1 MKEYYFLFALALI
14 WTLFAS
20 LHDIKKREVANWLN
34 FSLIAFA
41 LSYRALYSISIK
53 NYQFL
58 FLGLAGLVIFTILA
72 HLFYYGR
79 IFAGG
84 DAKLLIAFGTILP
97 FTNYSSLISI
107 SIIFLFL
114 LFALGAIYSM
124 LLTIFIAAKNK
135 NKFKKEF
142 RKKTKNKLFD
152 ASIIVLIISLI
163 YSIKD
168 PLALTIS
175 LISLIIPLYAY
186 IKSVDKCM
194 LVLLPS
200 NKITEGDWLEKD
212 IKINSKI
219 TIKKTVH
226 GLSKKDIEILRRHNK
241 KVLIKQ
247 GIPFVPAF
255 LLALTLTLFF
265 FLTSRLSLVYLLSF
279 LS

>member
-1 MKEYYFLFALALI
+1 MQEYYFLFALALI
-14 WTLFAS
+14 WTLFATIQ
-20 LHDIKKREVANWLN
+20 DIRKSEVANWLN

-41 LSYRALYSISIK
+41 LSYRAFYSTSTK

-58 FLGLAGLVIFTILA
+58 LIGIMGFITFTILA

-114 LFALGAIYSM
+114 LFALGPIYSM

-152 ASIIVLIISLI
+152 ASIIVL
-163 YSIKD
+163 
-168 PLALTIS
+168 
-175 LISLIIPLYAY
+175 
-186 IKSVDKCM
+186 
-194 LVLLPS
+194 
-200 NKITEGDWLEKD
+200 
-212 IKINSKI
+212 
-219 TIKKTVH
+219 
-226 GLSKKDIEILRRHNK
+226 
-241 KVLIKQ
+241 
-247 GIPFVPAF
+247 
-255 LLALTLTLFF
+255 
-265 FLTSRLSLVYLLSF
+265 
-279 LS
+279 